1 MSEIEFESNNKE
13 VLDRCCKIM
22 DRKPAAKNISNAFKR
37 GTRLSIESILEQKKL
52 RKDAELDC

>member
-13 VLDRCCKIM
+13 VLERCCKII
-22 DRKPAAKNISNAFKR
+22 DKKPTAKNISNAFKR

-52 RKDAELDC
+52 RKDAE